1 MTRPENVRGV
11 LAPHVCVCVCVCFR
25 RANARSQSS
34 TVDRRP
40 SRVSRR
46 FSRARVRRRVLNMR
60 DEETSE

>member
-11 LAPHVCVCVCVCFR
+11 LAPHVCVCVCVCVFS
-25 RANARSQSS
+25 ARERSFS
-34 TVDRRP
+34 VIDRRP

-46 FSRARVRRRVLNMR
+46 FSLARVRRRVLNMR